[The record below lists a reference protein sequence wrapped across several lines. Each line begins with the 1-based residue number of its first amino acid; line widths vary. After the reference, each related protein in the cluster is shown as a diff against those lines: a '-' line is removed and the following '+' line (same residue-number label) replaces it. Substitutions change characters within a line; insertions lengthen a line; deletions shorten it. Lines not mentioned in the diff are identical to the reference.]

1 MNSEKQFNK
10 LGNTFLACWLP
21 LLCFL
26 YFVNPMAYG
35 KSVLDLRCVF
45 NLSVQLSLDALFTP
59 IKYSTGYTCDK
70 DRNTCGFTHNMSVT
84 VVKV

>member
-10 LGNTFLACWLP
+10 LGNTFLEYWLP

-45 NLSVQLSLDALFTP
+45 NLSLQLLFDVLFTP

-70 DRNTCGFTHNMSVT
+70 NRNTCGFTYNMSFMVEE
-84 VVKV
+84 V